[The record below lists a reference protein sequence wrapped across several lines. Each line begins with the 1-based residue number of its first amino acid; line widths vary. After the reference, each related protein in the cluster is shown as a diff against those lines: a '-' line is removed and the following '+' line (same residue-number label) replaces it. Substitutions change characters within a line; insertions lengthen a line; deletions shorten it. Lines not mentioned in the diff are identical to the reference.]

1 MKKDITYKEIG
12 DLLGKSENTIKGW
25 KQKFPELLEF
35 VKIGV
40 LCKLNDL
47 DEEKIRKLV
56 ELQEMIKGKE

>member
-12 DLLGKSENTIKGW
+12 EILGKSENTIKGW
-25 KQKFPELLEF
+25 KQKFPKLLEF

-47 DEEKIRKLV
+47 DEEKIRKLI
-56 ELQEMIKGKE
+56 ELQKLIKGNE